1 MAHILVSDPKE
12 YPAMMFEDPV
22 VGIER
27 LVLSPAWPGI
37 QMEGVVGYYDH
48 TSVPGHND
56 LGAVV
61 HDEEIFASDTVTC
74 IGAPCDVIPP
84 SGRCVLSG
92 HE

>member
-1 MAHILVSDPKE
+1 MADTIVSDLRSTPCNDGKKILLQ
-12 YPAMMFEDPV
+12 A
-22 VGIER
+22 
-27 LVLSPAWPGI
+27 LNALLLSTVRRGL

-74 IGAPCDVIPP
+74 IGAPFLSCCPP
-84 SGRCVLSG
+84 LICFGG
-92 HE
+92 A

>member
-1 MAHILVSDPKE
+1 MPK
-12 YPAMMFEDPV
+12 DPV
-22 VGIER
+22 AGIEAP
-27 LVLSPAWPGI
+27 VLITAWPGM

-74 IGAPCDVIPP
+74 IGAPSPVTLP
-84 SGRCVLSG
+84 SSIYIGRAI
-92 HE
+92 

>member
-1 MAHILVSDPKE
+1 
-12 YPAMMFEDPV
+12 MMSEDPV
-22 VGIER
+22 AGIEA
-27 LVLSPAWPGI
+27 LVLRTAWRGT

-74 IGAPCDVIPP
+74 IGAACPVMPP
-84 SGRCVLSG
+84 S
-92 HE
+92 